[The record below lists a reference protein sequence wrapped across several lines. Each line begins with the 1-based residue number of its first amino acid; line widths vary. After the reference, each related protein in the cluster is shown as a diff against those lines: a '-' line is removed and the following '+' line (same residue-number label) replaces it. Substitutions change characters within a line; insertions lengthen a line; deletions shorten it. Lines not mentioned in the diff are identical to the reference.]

1 MMRNRYLGWFA
12 LGVLISIAGA
22 VVYGI
27 VTRVCHEQETEAGPI
42 AMAAESQP
50 VA

>member
-12 LGVLISIAGA
+12 LGVLISLAGA
-22 VVYGI
+22 VVYI
-27 VTRVCHEQETEAGPI
+27 IATRARHEQETDAGPI
-42 AMAAESQP
+42 ATAAEPQP